1 MGIRRGFAAWKPVKL
16 RRRTKIWILLAVC
29 LLLCGFVWTWTI
41 EFVMPVIFP
50 VEEAVDFEM
59 IQDFPALINVDGL
72 QGYLTETQMA
82 EEITKGIRTN
92 LSANVYI
99 DRMGYICFTEQAH
112 FVRCNV
118 ESDRLAGDFQF
129 NFH

>member
-92 LSANVYI
+92 LSANVYSDI
-99 DRMGYICFTEQAH
+99 ELPDMRMEHPGKRIIRIILDRIFG
-112 FVRCNV
+112 
-118 ESDRLAGDFQF
+118 
-129 NFH
+129 

>member
-16 RRRTKIWILLAVC
+16 RRSTKIWILLAVC

-82 EEITKGIRTN
+82 EEITQGIRTN
-92 LSANVYI
+92 LSANVYSDI
-99 DRMGYICFTEQAH
+99 ELADMRMEHPGKRIIRIILDRIFG
-112 FVRCNV
+112 
-118 ESDRLAGDFQF
+118 
-129 NFH
+129 

>member
-59 IQDFPALINVDGL
+59 LQDFPALINVDGL

-82 EEITKGIRTN
+82 EEITQGIRTN
-92 LSANVYI
+92 LSANVYSDI
-99 DRMGYICFTEQAH
+99 ELPDMRMEHPGKRIIRIILDRIFG
-112 FVRCNV
+112 
-118 ESDRLAGDFQF
+118 
-129 NFH
+129 

>member
-92 LSANVYI
+92 LSANVYSDI
-99 DRMGYICFTEQAH
+99 ELPDMRIEHPGKRIIRIILDRIFG
-112 FVRCNV
+112 
-118 ESDRLAGDFQF
+118 
-129 NFH
+129 

>member
-82 EEITKGIRTN
+82 EEITQGIRTN
-92 LSANVYI
+92 LSANVYSDI
-99 DRMGYICFTEQAH
+99 ELADMRMEHPGKRIIRIILDRIFG
-112 FVRCNV
+112 
-118 ESDRLAGDFQF
+118 
-129 NFH
+129 

>member
-41 EFVMPVIFP
+41 EFVMSVVFP

-59 IQDFPALINVDGL
+59 IQDFPTLINVDDL

-82 EEITKGIRTN
+82 EEITQGIRTN
-92 LSANVYI
+92 LSANVYSDI
-99 DRMGYICFTEQAH
+99 ELPDMRMEHPGKRIIRIILDRIFG
-112 FVRCNV
+112 
-118 ESDRLAGDFQF
+118 
-129 NFH
+129 

>member
-82 EEITKGIRTN
+82 EEITQGIRTN
-92 LSANVYI
+92 LVRQVYSDI
-99 DRMGYICFTEQAH
+99 ELADMRMEHPGKRIIRIILDRIFG
-112 FVRCNV
+112 
-118 ESDRLAGDFQF
+118 
-129 NFH
+129 

>member
-82 EEITKGIRTN
+82 EEITQGIRTN
-92 LSANVYI
+92 LSANVYS
-99 DRMGYICFTEQAH
+99 D
-112 FVRCNV
+112 V
-118 ESDRLAGDFQF
+118 ELADHEDGASGQK
-129 NFH
+129 NHPHHT